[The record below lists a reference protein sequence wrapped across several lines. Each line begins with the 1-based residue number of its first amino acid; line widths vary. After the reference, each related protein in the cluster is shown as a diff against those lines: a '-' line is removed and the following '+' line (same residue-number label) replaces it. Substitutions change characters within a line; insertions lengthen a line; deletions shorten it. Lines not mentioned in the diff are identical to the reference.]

1 MTWKPSPNNA
11 AKSRLAWQ
19 KTNGWF
25 FVDRSSN
32 IVVEAALCREF
43 RVINKPVL
51 HITKLTGQ
59 WSCRGFPHK
68 PG

>member
-1 MTWKPSPNNA
+1 MTWKPLRNDA
-11 AKSRLAWQ
+11 AKSRLTWR

-43 RVINKPVL
+43 LVINKPVL
-51 HITKLTGQ
+51 HIT
-59 WSCRGFPHK
+59 
-68 PG
+68 